1 MCRAGCRRGKWEQRA
16 WGGAR
21 QQGRREE
28 GGMDLPVAV
37 GGEGRGGLKVE
48 ASELADGLDS
58 GTEGESVFR
67 IF

>member
-1 MCRAGCRRGKWEQRA
+1 MGAASVGRGQAAGQARARRHGPP
-16 WGGAR
+16 GGR
-21 QQGRREE
+21 
-28 GGMDLPVAV
+28 GG
-37 GGEGRGGLKVE
+37 GRGGLKVE